1 MATDEYFATKVLE
14 DVLVVIFRQPQILD
28 AITIERMTARLKGL
42 LDTAEQKHL
51 VFDFSR
57 VSYLSSSA
65 LGMLI
70 GLHRRA
76 LQAGRQLKLC
86 GIHEEIME
94 VFRITKLHTVFDI
107 YKDIP
112 AALEA
117 CRKGL

>member
-1 MATDEYFATKVLE
+1 MAADEYFATKVLE
-14 DVLVVIFRQPQILD
+14 DVLVVVFRQPQILD
-28 AITIERMTARLKGL
+28 AVTIDRMAARLKAL
-42 LDTAEQKHL
+42 LDTADQHRA

-57 VSYLSSSA
+57 VAYLSSSA

-70 GLHRRA
+70 GLHRRI

-86 GIHEEIME
+86 GIRDEIME

-112 AALEA
+112 SALEA